1 MITHIARWRR
11 AAITLF
17 WVCSTLVV
25 VASPDTDHRLVDAAK
40 RRDEDA
46 VRALIAAHA
55 DVNGTS
61 GDGTA
66 ALHWADAQQMRQVLV
81 NLVSNAQ
88 HAAGQVAPP
97 RRVTIRTRALSQPA
111 RAMIEVID
119 NGPGIDPADRER
131 VLEPFFTTKA
141 VGQGMGLGLSV
152 CHAIVTAHQ
161 GSLRLDSEP
170 RRGTRVCV
178 ELPAAEGQN

>member
-1 MITHIARWRR
+1 MEAGERCARIVRSFIAFAREQPMQRGRVGVNSVITETMEMLAYGMQVNDI
-11 AAITLF
+11 
-17 WVCSTLVV
+17 
-25 VASPDTDHRLVDAAK
+25 
-40 RRDEDA
+40 DA
-46 VRALIAAHA
+46 VL
-55 DVNGTS
+55 DLS
-61 GDGTA
+61 GD
-66 ALHWADAQQMRQVLV
+66 LPDVWADAQQIRQVLV

-88 HAAGQVAPP
+88 HAAAQVGPP
-97 RRVTIRTRALSQPA
+97 RRVTIRTRGLSQPA
-111 RAMIEVID
+111 RAVIEVID
-119 NGPGIDPADRER
+119 NGPGIDRDDRER

-178 ELPAAEGQN
+178 ELPAAEGAKGP